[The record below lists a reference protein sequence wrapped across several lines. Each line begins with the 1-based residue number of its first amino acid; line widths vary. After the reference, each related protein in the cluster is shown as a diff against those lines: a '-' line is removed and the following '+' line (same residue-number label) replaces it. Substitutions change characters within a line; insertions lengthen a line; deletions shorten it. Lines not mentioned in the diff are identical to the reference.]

1 MFFDDSVLSR
11 GTGGNGTIETPG
23 GHKLRVLISANGT
36 REPQHVS
43 PTPWAPAPSYGAS
56 SGQASSSHLQYSS
69 SMPELGDTAEPGE
82 APERAPR
89 ADARRLTTR
98 LRPLEDREI
107 DRDPLARFTHAT
119 PVPKLGALRLPE
131 RTSNKLLTDSFPAG
145 FLARAKAARV
155 LEVSGDYDAATNPYG
170 SRVLKPGF
178 RFADAL
184 VGTARGRHA
193 ALDELP
199 GAPSFGAVEYY
210 SLPSPGGAFRRAPVS
225 QLPLAQRVFDVP
237 DLPKRS
243 PRLLVDDRSLVV
255 EDELDRRRAPDAD
268 ARRLEPA
275 VREDGAV
282 RAVARVDDDAGRA
295 PRAPAPAPGA
305 LALDDAPAAADPLR
319 SPGSAL
325 SPALTSTSPF
335 FVNGTFDADGRLNVS
350 LYEDAENVSAKFSR
364 NGDSSG
370 PGSIPREQERI
381 MATKYDDGESI
392 SVASYA
398 HSSRASSVAPG
409 TPFTIGSALGLVR
422 TELRE
427 VLSREKDEGVPQ
439 PRSAPARDE
448 SATSAPVV
456 KVTKKESKDSLGA
469 PSLRSQKTAPSQVPR
484 VAERSSDADAKQPSL
499 AEATAPPRRRRPQK
513 SPRKA
518 PCGPSLAL
526 YVKASRKHEEDSQT
540 SAVPVTVFLEEAA
553 TLRARARSVR
563 AGVAPSDRVLDAP
576 DFSICYRHP
585 VNRRTI
591 ILLSDG
597 DWRDAFRLA
606 NAQGGGELRVIVDL
620 PAGLLRPP
628 SGGGAADVAGSGPSA
643 PSHLSRLD
651 PTRER
656 PAPKPAP
663 KPVSAKERRRRIAEE
678 LASRLTRG
686 PPA

>member
-89 ADARRLTTR
+89 AGARRLTTR

-131 RTSNKLLTDSFPAG
+131 RTSNKLLTDSFPPVSREQSGA
-145 FLARAKAARV
+145 
-155 LEVSGDYDAATNPYG
+155 LEVSGDYDAATNPTGAARRGDDDDLG
-170 SRVLKPGF
+170 SARSQRSYAELSRGAPGD
-178 RFADAL
+178 ADRPASRAL
-184 VGTARGRHA
+184 TVHLYSPTPTPGVSSPRSERTAPS
-193 ALDELP
+193 ALSPASTTTP
-199 GAPSFGAVEYY
+199 GAPHA
-210 SLPSPGGAFRRAPVS
+210 L
-225 QLPLAQRVFDVP
+225 
-237 DLPKRS
+237 
-243 PRLLVDDRSLVV
+243 
-255 EDELDRRRAPDAD
+255 
-268 ARRLEPA
+268 
-275 VREDGAV
+275 
-282 RAVARVDDDAGRA
+282 
-295 PRAPAPAPGA
+295 APAPAPGA
-305 LALDDAPAAADPLR
+305 LALDDAPAAADPLG

-469 PSLRSQKTAPSQVPR
+469 PSLRSQKTAPSQ
-484 VAERSSDADAKQPSL
+484 
-499 AEATAPPRRRRPQK
+499 
-513 SPRKA
+513 
-518 PCGPSLAL
+518 
-526 YVKASRKHEEDSQT
+526 ASRKHEEDSQT

-553 TLRARARSVR
+553 TLRALGAPARR

-628 SGGGAADVAGSGPSA
+628 SGGGAADVAGKRSIRSFVEPPRKIDWRAKSVSYTLD
-643 PSHLSRLD
+643 SHLSRLD

>member
-82 APERAPR
+82 APERASAGAAPGDAAAASRTGRSTGTRWR
-89 ADARRLTTR
+89 ASRTRRPSRSSARCGCPSARRTNSSRTR
-98 LRPLEDREI
+98 SP
-107 DRDPLARFTHAT
+107 
-119 PVPKLGALRLPE
+119 PV
-131 RTSNKLLTDSFPAG
+131 SS
-145 FLARAKAARV
+145 RAKRRV

-210 SLPSPGGAFRRAPVS
+210 SLRRPEAPSGAG
-225 QLPLAQRVFDVP
+225 LA
-237 DLPKRS
+237 
-243 PRLLVDDRSLVV
+243 
-255 EDELDRRRAPDAD
+255 
-268 ARRLEPA
+268 
-275 VREDGAV
+275 
-282 RAVARVDDDAGRA
+282 
-295 PRAPAPAPGA
+295 
-305 LALDDAPAAADPLR
+305 
-319 SPGSAL
+319 SA
-325 SPALTSTSPF
+325 SPF

-439 PRSAPARDE
+439 PRSRQRDE
-448 SATSAPVV
+448 RGVPDF
-456 KVTKKESKDSLGA
+456 TKA
-469 PSLRSQKTAPSQVPR
+469 PSSAVFHSFRLIFGRAIIARNGLDAWMLVGDGAR
-484 VAERSSDADAKQPSL
+484 AERS
-499 AEATAPPRRRRPQK
+499 R
-513 SPRKA
+513 
-518 PCGPSLAL
+518 
-526 YVKASRKHEEDSQT
+526 
-540 SAVPVTVFLEEAA
+540 
-553 TLRARARSVR
+553 
-563 AGVAPSDRVLDAP
+563 
-576 DFSICYRHP
+576 
-585 VNRRTI
+585 
-591 ILLSDG
+591 
-597 DWRDAFRLA
+597 
-606 NAQGGGELRVIVDL
+606 
-620 PAGLLRPP
+620 
-628 SGGGAADVAGSGPSA
+628 
-643 PSHLSRLD
+643 
-651 PTRER
+651 
-656 PAPKPAP
+656 
-663 KPVSAKERRRRIAEE
+663 
-678 LASRLTRG
+678 
-686 PPA
+686 

>member
-1 MFFDDSVLSR
+1 
-11 GTGGNGTIETPG
+11 
-23 GHKLRVLISANGT
+23 
-36 REPQHVS
+36 
-43 PTPWAPAPSYGAS
+43 
-56 SGQASSSHLQYSS
+56 
-69 SMPELGDTAEPGE
+69 MPELGDTAEPGE

-255 EDELDRRRAPDAD
+255 EDELDRRRAVRRGDDDDLGSARSQRSYAELSRGAPGDAD
-268 ARRLEPA
+268 RPA
-275 VREDGAV
+275 SRALTVHLYSPTPTPGVSSPRSERTAPSALSPASTTTPGAPH
-282 RAVARVDDDAGRA
+282 AL
-295 PRAPAPAPGA
+295 APAPAPGA
-305 LALDDAPAAADPLR
+305 LALDDAPAAADPLG

-439 PRSAPARDE
+439 PRSAP
-448 SATSAPVV
+448 VV

-499 AEATAPPRRRRPQK
+499 AEATAPAAAAPKTSKK

-553 TLRARARSVR
+553 TLRALGRA
-563 AGVAPSDRVLDAP
+563 ACGALGVAPSDRVLDAP

-628 SGGGAADVAGSGPSA
+628 SGGGAADVAGKRSIRSFVEPPRKIDWRAKSVSYTLD
-643 PSHLSRLD
+643 SHLSRLD